1 MKILV
6 YEHVSGGVFAG
17 QSLDPN
23 VLSEGFGMLR
33 CLAQDFKA
41 AGHDV
46 TVLLDARLSKLNPP
60 IAADCIVPVFY
71 AREAEK
77 FLVGAAKINDAVYVI
92 APETGRTLQSLVT
105 LVGKTGKLS
114 LNCEAKA
121 IQVVADKALL
131 YETLKQNGLHIPET
145 VVFDVDF
152 GLSEVKSEIGR
163 RLSYPVVFKPADGV
177 SCGGLSI
184 VKEETHIESA
194 VAKIKAASS
203 GKHLVVQEFIR
214 GEAAS
219 VSLLSTGS
227 EARPISL
234 NMQSI
239 QLAEPGEASSYEGGA
254 VPFDHPLKKEA
265 FLAAETVARSIPGL
279 LGYVGVNLV
288 LAEDKAFV
296 VDVNPRLT
304 TSYVG
309 LSRVAGFNVAEAIVD
324 AVLNNKLPTIQKNKD
339 FAQFSKVKSSK
350 PSLNAFQKVARID
363 GIISP
368 PFPLD
373 KHSEAVSLV
382 AGYGESMAEAQFG
395 FEEAKKRLLNIISR
409 GK

>member
-1 MKILV
+1 M
-6 YEHVSGGVFAG
+6 
-17 QSLDPN
+17 
-23 VLSEGFGMLR
+23 
-33 CLAQDFKA
+33 
-41 AGHDV
+41 
-46 TVLLDARLSKLNPP
+46 
-60 IAADCIVPVFY
+60 
-71 AREAEK
+71 
-77 FLVGAAKINDAVYVI
+77 
-92 APETGRTLQSLVT
+92 
-105 LVGKTGKLS
+105 
-114 LNCEAKA
+114 
-121 IQVVADKALL
+121 
-131 YETLKQNGLHIPET
+131 
-145 VVFDVDF
+145 
-152 GLSEVKSEIGR
+152 
-163 RLSYPVVFKPADGV
+163 
-177 SCGGLSI
+177 
-184 VKEETHIESA
+184 SA
-194 VAKIKAASS
+194 
-203 GKHLVVQEFIR
+203 
-214 GEAAS
+214 
-219 VSLLSTGS
+219 ST
-227 EARPISL
+227 
-234 NMQSI
+234 
-239 QLAEPGEASSYEGGA
+239 
-254 VPFDHPLKKEA
+254 
-265 FLAAETVARSIPGL
+265 
-279 LGYVGVNLV
+279 LV